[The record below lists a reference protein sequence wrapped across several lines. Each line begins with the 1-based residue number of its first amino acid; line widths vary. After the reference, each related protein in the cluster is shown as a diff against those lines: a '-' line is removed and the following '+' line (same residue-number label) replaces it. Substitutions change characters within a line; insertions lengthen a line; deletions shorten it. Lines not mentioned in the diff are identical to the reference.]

1 VESTDCEIVTSRIH
15 PNMLLI
21 SPKCNPMKKLNL
33 LPWLMALSLVTIS
46 SSFAPMEHGV
56 YVQLHPDNN
65 KKIVIQ
71 IVPDKT
77 YSNVVAYIN
86 FYSANNKR
94 VAQKAYSLSDDKEKY
109 IRKDQCTNR
118 VFKFSFDEAVT
129 RVKIDHVNEGR
140 SFRQRKCQL

>member
-1 VESTDCEIVTSRIH
+1 
-15 PNMLLI
+15 
-21 SPKCNPMKKLNL
+21 MKKLNL
-33 LPWLMALSLVTIS
+33 LTWLTALSLLTMG
-46 SSFAPMEHGV
+46 SSFAPVEHGV

-94 VAQKAYSLSDDKEKY
+94 VAQKAYSLSDQKEKY

-118 VFKFSFDEAVT
+118 VFKFSFDETVT
-129 RVKIDHVNEGR
+129 RVKIDHVNEGEELGKE
-140 SFRQRKCQL
+140 STMTKGTPLKLPVSETALGPIEK

>member
-1 VESTDCEIVTSRIH
+1 
-15 PNMLLI
+15 
-21 SPKCNPMKKLNL
+21 MKKLSL
-33 LPWLMALSLVTIS
+33 LTWLAALVLLTIG

-65 KKIVIQ
+65 KKIIIQ

-118 VFKFSFDEAVT
+118 VFKFSFDETVT
-129 RVKIDHVNEGR
+129 RVKIDHVNEGEVLGKESNAGKGTKMNMPISER
-140 SFRQRKCQL
+140 ALGPVEK

>member
-1 VESTDCEIVTSRIH
+1 
-15 PNMLLI
+15 
-21 SPKCNPMKKLNL
+21 MKKLSPFVWLTALIL
-33 LPWLMALSLVTIS
+33 LSIS
-46 SSFAPMEHGV
+46 SSFAPVEHGI

-65 KKIVIQ
+65 KKIIVQ

-94 VAQKAYSLSDDKEKY
+94 VAQKAYSLSDDKDKY

-118 VFKFSFDEAVT
+118 VFKFSFDETVT
-129 RVKIDHVNEGR
+129 RVKIDHVNESELLDKDNGGPKVTKINLPI
-140 SFRQRKCQL
+140 SDHALGPIEK